1 MSQTEE
7 IQHIPNEIREVF
19 SKATCLHTK
28 FDIECAL
35 EHMATSVSYAVSHKN
50 PVFICV
56 MIGGMVTMGN
66 LLTHLDFPLEVDYID
81 ARRYNSGLVGKEIK
95 FHVEPTTDLKDRTV
109 VIVDDI
115 LDGGVTLAHCIDYC
129 KKQGAGEILT
139 AVLVDKLRDKRD
151 PEGVEQADFVA
162 LTVPDD
168 YIFGY
173 GLDYKEYLRN
183 APGIYKV
190 AEEHMG

>member
-1 MSQTEE
+1 MSD
-7 IQHIPNEIREVF
+7 IPSEIRDVF
-19 SKATCLHTK
+19 AKATCLHTK

-35 EHMATSVSYAVSHKN
+35 EHMATSISYSVSHKN

-81 ARRYNSGLVGKEIK
+81 ARRYDSGLVGKDIQ
-95 FHVEPTTDLKDRTV
+95 FRVQPTTTLKDRTV

-129 KKQGAGEILT
+129 KSKGAREILT
-139 AVLVDKLRDKRD
+139 AVLVDKVRESREKN
-151 PEGVEQADFVA
+151 GVEKADFVA
-162 LTVPDD
+162 LKVPND
-168 YIFGY
+168 YVFGY

-190 AEEHMG
+190 APEHQ

>member
-1 MSQTEE
+1 MSEE
-7 IQHIPNEIREVF
+7 QHIPTEIREVF
-19 SKATCLHTK
+19 AKATCLHTK

-35 EHMATSVSYAVSHKN
+35 EHMATGISYSVSHKN

-81 ARRYNSGLVGKEIK
+81 ARRYDSGIEAKEIK
-95 FHVEPTTDLKDRTV
+95 FHVEPTTNLEGRTV

-115 LDGGVTLAHCIDYC
+115 LDGGITLAHCVDYC
-129 KKQGAGEILT
+129 KSQGAGEILT
-139 AVLVDKLRDKRD
+139 AVLVDKMREKRD
-151 PEGVEQADFVA
+151 EGGIENADFVA
-162 LTVPDD
+162 LTVPNQ

-190 AEEHMG
+190 APEHQ